1 MNTLLL
7 FLFLPKIWIAIGV
20 ILVIIEI
27 FDGNML
33 FLPSGLG
40 ALFTSFSLFIDG
52 KDILT
57 NNNILNHWG
66 LILIYFLLSSII
78 FIFVL
83 RKIFKSKY
91 EKSDDINIY

>member
-1 MNTLLL
+1 MSSI
-7 FLFLPKIWIAIGV
+7 FLFLYVPKVWIAIGI
-20 ILVIIEI
+20 ILIIIEI
-27 FDGNML
+27 YDGNML
-33 FLPSGLG
+33 FLPTGLG

-52 KDILT
+52 KDIFT

-66 LILIYFLLSSII
+66 IILIYFLISSII
-78 FIFVL
+78 FIFIL

>member
-7 FLFLPKIWIAIGV
+7 FLLIPKVWIAIGIV
-20 ILVIIEI
+20 LIIIEI

-33 FLPSGLG
+33 FLPTGLG
-40 ALFTSFSLFIDG
+40 ALFTSLSLFIDG
-52 KDILT
+52 KDILS
-57 NNNILNHWG
+57 NNNLLNHWG
-66 LILIYFLLSSII
+66 IILIYFLISSII
-78 FIFVL
+78 FIFIL

>member
-1 MNTLLL
+1 MNAILL
-7 FLFLPKIWIAIGV
+7 FLFVPKVWIAIGF
-20 ILVIIEI
+20 ILIIIEI

-33 FLPSGLG
+33 FLPTGLG

-52 KDILT
+52 KDIFT

-78 FIFVL
+78 LILIL
-83 RKIFKSKY
+83 RKIFKTKY
-91 EKSDDINIY
+91 EKTDDINLY